1 MNRMTARLA
10 PLSLAAALAACAQP
24 FEGRIANQLDEAGLP
39 RPMAE
44 CMAGHW
50 VERLSIGQLRRISSL
65 SSDLKAEGRE
75 LTVGRLVQRVREVD
89 DPEIYEVVTVS
100 AARCAFSR

>member
-1 MNRMTARLA
+1 MRIRFT
-10 PLSLAAALAACAQP
+10 LSILSALALASCAQP
-24 FEGRIANQLDEAGLP
+24 FEGRIARQLDEAGLP

-44 CMAGHW
+44 CMAAYW
-50 VERLSIGQLRRISSL
+50 VERLGVLQLRKISRL
-65 SSDLKAEGRE
+65 SSDLKAEGRS
-75 LTVGRLVQRVREVD
+75 LTVGRLVRRVSEVD